1 MLYNRFSLWCTLSIT
16 CFGLV
21 SGNGYCQA
29 AVFEENSHSLKLAQ
43 AESDLR
49 NDKASVTAEN
59 FQYEEYMA
67 AGYEA
72 DKNRDYLTALN
83 HFHKALVLRPQDSF
97 AERAIVNITSYAFD
111 RYMQAGYA
119 ADRNKNYQVA
129 LVNFEKAQQIRPDSV
144 YALTAVSNMKQYLAV
159 NAQSTQTSATN
170 GRNLLLMI
178 AGLIITALVGAG
190 VLFLLLKRSDAP
202 PEESASAEANISS
215 NEPLAESTVVEVPT
229 AQSQVNPKVES
240 SPIIASTNANLNQVE
255 SSSAM
260 LVSPSSSISKLDIVP
275 ELIEDLKT
283 SDRSMRRKT
292 IWELAQR
299 ADSRAM
305 KPLVELMI
313 NVDSQERSL
322 ILEAMTQIA
331 SRTLKP
337 MNKALML
344 SLEDENSQV
353 RQNAIRDLTR
363 VYDLM
368 SQVTKRLSQ
377 AVEDSDA
384 QVQETAKWALQQLNQ
399 MPQVPWEMTAMEDN
413 KDSTNR
419 M

>member
-21 SGNGYCQA
+21 YGNGYCQA

-144 YALTAVSNMKQYLAV
+144 YALTAISNMKQYLAV
-159 NAQSTQTSATN
+159 NAQSMQKPATS

-178 AGLIITALVGAG
+178 VGLIITAIVGAG
-190 VLFLLLKRSDAP
+190 VLFLLLKKGDTP
-202 PEESASAEANISS
+202 PEESTETNASS
-215 NEPLAESTVVEVPT
+215 NPPPPEPTVVEIPA
-229 AQSQVNPKVES
+229 AQSQVTTSVEPNPIV
-240 SPIIASTNANLNQVE
+240 ASTSGNINPVE
-255 SSSAM
+255 PAPAM

>member
-1 MLYNRFSLWCTLSIT
+1 MLNNRFSFWFALSVT

-21 SGNGYCQA
+21 SGNGYCLA
-29 AVFEENSHSLKLAQ
+29 AVFEENSYSLKLAQ
-43 AESDLR
+43 VESDLH
-49 NDKASVTAEN
+49 NKKASVTAQN
-59 FQYEEYMA
+59 LQYEEYMA

-72 DKNRDYLTALN
+72 DKNRDYLAALV
-83 HFHKALVLRPQDSF
+83 HFQKALVIRPQDSF
-97 AERAIVNITSYAFD
+97 AERAIINITSYAFD
-111 RYMQAGYA
+111 RYMQAGYT
-119 ADRNKNYQVA
+119 ADRNQNYQVA
-129 LVNFEKAQQIRPDSV
+129 LVNFEKAQQIKPDSV
-144 YALTAVSNMKQYLAV
+144 YALTAIGNMKQYLAA
-159 NAQSTQTSATN
+159 NAQSTQKPSTN

-190 VLFLLLKRSDAP
+190 VLFLLLKKGTTP
-202 PEESASAEANISS
+202 PQESTEENLTS
-215 NEPLAESTVVEVPT
+215 NTPPQNTVVEIPA

-240 SPIIASTNANLNQVE
+240 SPIIASTNGNLNQVE

-275 ELIEDLKT
+275 ELIEDLNT
-283 SDRSMRRKT
+283 SDRSIRRKT

-337 MNKALML
+337 MNQALML

-399 MPQVPWEMTAMEDN
+399 MPQVPWEMTAMQDN

>member
-1 MLYNRFSLWCTLSIT
+1 MLYNRFSLWCALSIT

-21 SGNGYCQA
+21 SGNGYCRA
-29 AVFEENSHSLKLAQ
+29 AVFEENSYSLKLAQ
-43 AESDLR
+43 AESDLH
-49 NDKASVTAEN
+49 NEKASVTAEN

-72 DKNRDYLTALN
+72 DKNRDYSAALN
-83 HFHKALVLRPQDSF
+83 HFQKALVLRPQDSF

-111 RYMQAGYA
+111 RYMQAGYS
-119 ADRNKNYQVA
+119 ADRNKDYQVA

-144 YALTAVSNMKQYLAV
+144 YALTAVSNMRQYLAV

-190 VLFLLLKRSDAP
+190 VLFLLLKRSDVP
-202 PEESASAEANISS
+202 PEESTEANISS
-215 NEPLAESTVVEVPT
+215 NEPLRESTVVEAPI
-229 AQSQVNPKVES
+229 AQSQVTTNVEPNPVVASRNGNVNPVE
-240 SPIIASTNANLNQVE
+240 PAP
-255 SSSAM
+255 AM

-313 NVDSQERSL
+313 EVDSQERSL

-399 MPQVPWEMTAMEDN
+399 MPQVPWEMSAMEDN
-413 KDSTNR
+413 KDSINR